1 MAKKGCGI
9 AIFIRKD
16 LIFNIRHE
24 LSVNNDDTKLL
35 CLEIINQK
43 SKNIFVNTI
52 YRQPSENK
60 ERFENYVGKL
70 LE

>member
-1 MAKKGCGI
+1 MAKKGSGI

-43 SKNIFVNTI
+43 SKNIFINTI

>member
-1 MAKKGCGI
+1 MARRGCGI
-9 AIFIRKD
+9 AIFSQRD

-43 SKNIFVNTI
+43 SKNIFINTI

>member
-43 SKNIFVNTI
+43 SKNIFINTI

>member
-24 LSVNNDDTKLL
+24 LSVNNDNTKLL

-43 SKNIFVNTI
+43 SKNIFINTI

>member
-1 MAKKGCGI
+1 MARRGCGI
-9 AIFIRKD
+9 AIFIQRD

-43 SKNIFVNTI
+43 SKNIFINTI
-52 YRQPSENK
+52 YREPSVNK
-60 ERFENYVGKL
+60 EGFENYVGKL

>member
-43 SKNIFVNTI
+43 SKNIFINTI
-52 YRQPSENK
+52 YREPSVNK
-60 ERFENYVGKL
+60 EGFENYVGKL

>member
-1 MAKKGCGI
+1 M
-9 AIFIRKD
+9 
-16 LIFNIRHE
+16 IFNIRHE

-43 SKNIFVNTI
+43 SKNIFINTI

>member
-1 MAKKGCGI
+1 MARRGCGI
-9 AIFIRKD
+9 AIFIQRD

-43 SKNIFVNTI
+43 SKNIFINTI

>member
-43 SKNIFVNTI
+43 SKNIFINTI
-52 YRQPSENK
+52 YRQPSQNK

>member
-1 MAKKGCGI
+1 MARRGCGI
-9 AIFIRKD
+9 AIFIQRD

-43 SKNIFVNTI
+43 SKNIFINTI
-52 YRQPSENK
+52 YRKPSGNK
-60 ERFENYVGKL
+60 EGFENYVGKL